1 MNMWFM
7 GASITWHRFVDG
19 LWDKVR
25 CPLVHFIDI
34 ACGVNGVLG
43 LAQVR
48 DREKDCVGGKDL
60 GTANPREARPRSI
73 VEANNKITAGA
84 PVVPCQLGLTF
95 PINTTR

>member
-25 CPLVHFIDI
+25 CPLVHFDDI

-48 DREKDCVGGKDL
+48 DTERRIAWVAKSSGRLIQGRLD
-60 GTANPREARPRSI
+60 PEALLKP
-73 VEANNKITAGA
+73 ITKLRQVLRWFLVNSA
-84 PVVPCQLGLTF
+84 
-95 PINTTR
+95 